1 MTSLGNTTA
10 FIAVILSTRR
20 SYIPAQV
27 KSLVVAPI
35 KGYEVFTP
43 IWEVDLSP
51 YGPRVTLSGSVEEVY
66 HQVLQLNPQYE
77 QNTSWTSTARE
88 PPQVSMSSK
97 LAQSQS
103 PKHVTDWSLGA
114 TLCGRWSATP
124 VRRIREGIRYLRRI
138 RGQPKSQAGPAQ
150 CGRVSCAYDSAI
162 WWCNDDH
169 RPKALS
175 SFASIADGAQLLVK
189 RCVEWMNPQPDAIG
203 GQAFHPHKWNV
214 IIRGDKC

>member
-1 MTSLGNTTA
+1 MTGLGNTMA
-10 FIAVILSTRR
+10 LIVLILSALLVR
-20 SYIPAQV
+20 PQV
-27 KSLVVAPI
+27 KGVVVVAPM

-43 IWEVDLSP
+43 KWEVDISP
-51 YGPRVTLSGSVEEVY
+51 HGPSVTLSGSVEEVY

-77 QNTSWTSTARE
+77 QNSSWLSTA
-88 PPQVSMSSK
+88 PKTQPSK
-97 LAQSQS
+97 LAQNTS

-124 VRRIREGIRYLRRI
+124 VRRVREGIRYLRRV

-162 WWCNDDH
+162 WWCNDDD
-169 RPKALS
+169 RPKVLS
-175 SFASIADGAQLLVK
+175 SFASIAGGAELLVK

-203 GQAFHPHKWNV
+203 GQVFHPHKWNV
-214 IIRGDKC
+214 IIRRDKC